1 VALPELEPVVGRHRD
16 RSDPAAGWGVP
27 AHMSV
32 LYPFVPPARLDA
44 AVLGTVAAAV
54 ASVPGFDVVFHR
66 CRWFDSTV
74 LWVEPEPAEPLL
86 VLTSAVTEAFPDHRP
101 YAGTHDLVIPHVTVG
116 LAEVGGLTRL
126 RAAEREVS
134 DLLPVDAQVR
144 AVSLMTGSP
153 APATWATVTTFPLAA
168 G

>member
-1 VALPELEPVVGRHRD
+1 MALPELEPVVGRHRD

-32 LYPFVPPARLDA
+32 LYPFVPPARLEP
-44 AVLGTVAAAV
+44 AVLEAAAAAV
-54 ASVPGFDVVFHR
+54 ASVPEFDVVFHR

-74 LWVEPEPAEPLL
+74 LWVEPEPAEP
-86 VLTSAVTEAFPDHRP
+86 VAALTAVVTEAFPDHRP

-116 LAEVGGLTRL
+116 LAEVGGLARL
-126 RAAEREVS
+126 RAVEREVS
-134 DLLPVDAQVR
+134 DLLPVDARVQ